1 MKIAAFA
8 TLQIVLFAGLA
19 QARPEVLFPVE
30 AEISNLPSARLLEV
44 AELKDFTPEAFAE
57 ISKIL
62 IWQAESSSATG
73 ENVDEP
79 KQTVTNTASAGSS
92 KGEVFVTRADI
103 SKKMRSA
110 IDSSLILKKANLS
123 FNIPEK
129 IKLTFAKASVSK
141 TAAER
146 GLKNTLAVRCAT
158 CIYQI
163 RISSTPTLVS
173 RSWSIDY
180 DQDIKNGA
188 FMLPIQD
195 TSTAMNQWISGSY
208 RAKNKVPVLKRA
220 VRFGE
225 RVQGEDFELGE
236 ADVTFQREATP
247 ELSQLVGM
255 IANRS
260 LQARAAVV
268 LGDFKKEPAAHR
280 GQVLKAI
287 AGTDS
292 FEVSINVT
300 AEENGA
306 IGDLIKVQNPE
317 TKKMMSGLIVD
328 KGVVKVQ

>member
-1 MKIAAFA
+1 MKIAAFV

-62 IWQAESSSATG
+62 IWQDEPSSAPG
-73 ENVDEP
+73 E
-79 KQTVTNTASAGSS
+79 SS
-92 KGEVFVTRADI
+92 KGEVLLTRAEI
-103 SKKMRSA
+103 SKKMRNA
-110 IDSSLILKKANLS
+110 IDGSLILKKANLA

-129 IKLTFAKASVSK
+129 MKLTLAKASVSK
-141 TAAER
+141 TAVER
-146 GLKNTLAVRCAT
+146 GLKNTLAAKCAT

-208 RAKNKVPVLKRA
+208 RAKNRVPVLKRA

-225 RVQGEDFELGE
+225 RVQAEDFELSE
-236 ADVTFQREATP
+236 ADVTFQREVTP
-247 ELSQLVGM
+247 ELPQLVGM

-260 LQARAAVV
+260 LQPRAVAV